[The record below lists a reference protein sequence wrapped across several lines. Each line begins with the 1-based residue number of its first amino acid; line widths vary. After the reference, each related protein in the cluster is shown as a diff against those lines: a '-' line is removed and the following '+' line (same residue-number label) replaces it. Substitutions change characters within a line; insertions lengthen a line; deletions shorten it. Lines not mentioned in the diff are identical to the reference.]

1 MGLLDARAP
10 GMGVLGTVGGDG
22 NGAIATAHSGSVCAQ
37 WVAGAFFGGG
47 SMSPTITPREI

>member
-1 MGLLDARAP
+1 
-10 GMGVLGTVGGDG
+10 MGVLGTVGGDG

-47 SMSPTITPREI
+47 EHVADDNATGDLR